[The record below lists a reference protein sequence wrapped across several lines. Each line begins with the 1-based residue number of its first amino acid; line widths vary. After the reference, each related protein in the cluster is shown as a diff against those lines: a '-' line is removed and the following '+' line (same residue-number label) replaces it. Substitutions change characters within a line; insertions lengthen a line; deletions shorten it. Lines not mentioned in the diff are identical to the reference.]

1 VRPLSCGRFGALD
14 LLFEQCSNNP
24 MAVLA
29 IVVIVDDPDDSLPSK
44 PAGEVRTRALQTL
57 RRMPLMSGS
66 EMESDSD
73 ISGVSVVQ
81 NRACSLSA

>member
-1 VRPLSCGRFGALD
+1 
-14 LLFEQCSNNP
+14 

-29 IVVIVDDPDDSLPSK
+29 IVVIIDDPDDSLPSK

-73 ISGVSVVQ
+73 ISGVSVV
-81 NRACSLSA
+81 